1 MTLIPSMFCI
11 SEHMNETLIYEATNL
26 LYFLLLFFLKPLHLV
41 YIIHFI
47 YVCLMICSEQL
58 LMHMDLIIK
67 AVYVLSFSLSQ

>member
-1 MTLIPSMFCI
+1 MFCI

-47 YVCLMICSEQL
+47 YVRLMICSEQL